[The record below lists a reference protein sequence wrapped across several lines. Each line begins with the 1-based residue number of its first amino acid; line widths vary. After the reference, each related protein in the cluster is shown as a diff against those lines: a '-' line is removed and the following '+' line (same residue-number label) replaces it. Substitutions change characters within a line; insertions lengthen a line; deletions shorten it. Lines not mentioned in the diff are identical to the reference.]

1 MRTAGTDGETP
12 HGFVVLASEV
22 PLDEVASY
30 VAERVAPYKKLRALE
45 AVAEIPRSA
54 T

>member
-1 MRTAGTDGETP
+1 M
-12 HGFVVLASEV
+12 LASEV

-54 T
+54 TGKVLRRVLKERQTG